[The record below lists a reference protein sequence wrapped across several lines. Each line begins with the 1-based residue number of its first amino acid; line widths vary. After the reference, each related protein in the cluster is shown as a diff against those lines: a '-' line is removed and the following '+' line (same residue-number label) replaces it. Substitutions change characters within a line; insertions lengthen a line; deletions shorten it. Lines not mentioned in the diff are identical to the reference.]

1 MPNYIKEYL
10 ASNQDGYQEACQM
23 QVDISR
29 NKIEKVDQKLPLS
42 LKCTQLDA
50 YQEARQI
57 ECQDSEL
64 LENTNISCKDK
75 L

>member
-29 NKIEKVDQKLPLS
+29 NKIEKVDQKLPLF
-42 LKCTQLDA
+42 
-50 YQEARQI
+50 
-57 ECQDSEL
+57 
-64 LENTNISCKDK
+64 LEMHAIRCSPNWMPGPWVAWEY
-75 L
+75 